1 MSWHPRDNR
10 STVPPRRSAPVRS
23 LDASALLHLQ
33 VARRRKPAFRGSIAN
48 PRPSETQVR
57 ELGELWPGEYGIEN
71 AETGERIFVSTRD
84 GMKN

>member
-1 MSWHPRDNR
+1 M
-10 STVPPRRSAPVRS
+10 PPFRIYKLQSDGS
-23 LDASALLHLQ
+23 LHFVEALPTLDQ
-33 VARRRKPAFRGSIAN
+33 AK
-48 PRPSETQVR
+48 TQVR